1 MKRLMMALFVCG
13 IACLSACSTSAE
25 SYVQDMPGYS
35 IVKGRFT
42 RIENMHS
49 EEMTPL
55 SDGIAFVLSRSDCR
69 VSVEFDDYQHK
80 VFNLDQGVILVHGA
94 DHDYILQSETT
105 N

>member
-1 MKRLMMALFVCG
+1 MKRLMTALFVCG
-13 IACLSACSTSAE
+13 IACLSSCSTSAE
-25 SYVQDMPGYS
+25 DYVQEMPGYS

-42 RIENMHS
+42 RVENLHS

-55 SDGIAFVLSRSDCR
+55 ADGIVFVLSRSDCR
-69 VSVEFDDYQHK
+69 VSMEFEDEQHK
-80 VFNLDQGVILVHGA
+80 VFNLDQGVILVHGN